1 MFSCCKTLLKKSQS
15 YDRTQLGQ
23 TELELNNRWQEAGES
38 RLARELLIPLVT
50 DCRRYKSSWNEAALL
65 AVLCSEQMFPKI
77 CLHDGCIDSEIF
89 EKKDFYL
96 KVLFF
101 HNQSF
106 FSFTFLNI
114 SICVLVFS
122 CIRNSEMKKRKQF
135 TICQVYRSKMQ
146 TWYRLRVRVPFDPC
160 IKYDFDKL
168 YRVYFRV
175 CSLMDTEDFREISA
189 PERRQLRSVFS
200 GRGNW
205 LTNNEFGNGL
215 AWGECV

>member
-1 MFSCCKTLLKKSQS
+1 M
-15 YDRTQLGQ
+15 
-23 TELELNNRWQEAGES
+23 AGGWREQVG
-38 RLARELLIPLVT
+38 RELLIPLVT

-65 AVLCSEQMFPKI
+65 AVLCYEQMFPKI

-106 FSFTFLNI
+106 FSFTLLNI

-135 TICQVYRSKMQ
+135 TICQVYRSKQHLGKPGTGYGCGFLLIHASNMISIN
-146 TWYRLRVRVPFDPC
+146 FD
-160 IKYDFDKL
+160 L
-168 YRVYFRV
+168 
-175 CSLMDTEDFREISA
+175 LDFR
-189 PERRQLRSVFS
+189 P
-200 GRGNW
+200 
-205 LTNNEFGNGL
+205 
-215 AWGECV
+215 